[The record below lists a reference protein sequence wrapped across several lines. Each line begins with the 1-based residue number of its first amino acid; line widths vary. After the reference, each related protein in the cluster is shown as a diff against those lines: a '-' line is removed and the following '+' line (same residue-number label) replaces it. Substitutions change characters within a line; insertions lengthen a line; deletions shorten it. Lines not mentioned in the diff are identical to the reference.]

1 VPRKAEKEVPALLWD
16 MLDAA
21 QAVEDFLRDKTYYE
35 YCTTRLL
42 RNGVER
48 NVEIIGEAASKVPK
62 AYQDAHPEIPWR
74 KIIAQRHVLVHEYGE
89 IEDEMLWKVATISV
103 PELIRSLEPLIPALP
118 PEESLGKE
126 R

>member
-1 VPRKAEKEVPALLWD
+1 MPHRSAKEVPALLWD

-21 QAVEDFLRDKTYYE
+21 RAVQEFLRGKTYHE
-35 YCTTRLL
+35 YSTTRLL

-48 NVEIIGEAASKVPK
+48 NVEIIGEAASKIPMT
-62 AYQDAHPEIPWR
+62 YQDAHPEIPWR

-103 PELIRSLEPLIPALP
+103 PELIELLEPLLP
-118 PEESLGKE
+118 SLPGE
-126 R
+126 DGDGAPG